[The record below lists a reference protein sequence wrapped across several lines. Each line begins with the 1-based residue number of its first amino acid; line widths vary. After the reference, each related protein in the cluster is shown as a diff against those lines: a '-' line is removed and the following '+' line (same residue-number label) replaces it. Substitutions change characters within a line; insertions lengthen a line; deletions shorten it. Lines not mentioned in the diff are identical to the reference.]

1 MDQTSQQE
9 QTVEQ
14 DDEKIMIMTIN
25 IFKDFAFTDSEIQST
40 LNPIIREWMIYYKE
54 TITNET
60 YSFHTRYEMI
70 LRELYTIKTND
81 EINNTNNHLDI
92 LYSYGHIIQTLLNKN

>member
-1 MDQTSQQE
+1 MDQTTQQ
-9 QTVEQ
+9 
-14 DDEKIMIMTIN
+14 DNEKMMTMNIN
-25 IFKDFAFTDSEIQST
+25 IFKDFAFPDSEIEST

-70 LRELYTIKTND
+70 LCELETIKRND

-92 LYSYGHIIQTLLNKN
+92 LYSYSDIIQTLFNKN

>member
-1 MDQTSQQE
+1 MDTTQQE
-9 QTVEQ
+9 QTAQQ
-14 DDEKIMIMTIN
+14 DDEKIMTTTIN
-25 IFKDFAFTDSEIQST
+25 IFKDFTFPVLEIQST
-40 LNPIIREWMIYYKE
+40 SNPIIREWMIYYKE

-81 EINNTNNHLDI
+81 EINNTTNYREILHLYGDI
-92 LYSYGHIIQTLLNKN
+92 VQALLDKN